1 MFGQRT
7 DNPLIDRSHNTAS
20 TYRFSPSRQQPLPQD
35 AAIAMDGNDRNPKSE
50 RMESD
55 DESEEERNGSAL
67 VGTDGNPAAYKRKIA

>member
-20 TYRFSPSRQQPLPQD
+20 AYRFSPSRQQQPLPQD
-35 AAIAMDGNDRNPKSE
+35 AIAMDGNDRNPKSE

-55 DESEEERNGSAL
+55 DESEEERSGSAL
-67 VGTDGNPAAYKRKIA
+67 VGADGNPAAYKRKIA